1 MNYMGSETLRSRDQS
16 NLIANIICSV
26 CLCGKSWCCIFLV
39 HLFVFKEVYLRS
51 DRKQDA
57 K

>member
-1 MNYMGSETLRSRDQS
+1 MNYMGSETPRSRDQS